1 MAGTT
6 LASVG
11 FGIAALTVSDW
22 HLAVACTAGL
32 AACATLWLAPGYAL
46 SQSLVPTRMRGTI
59 GAIIFMLA
67 NVVGY
72 GFGPPLVGL
81 LSDVF
86 QSAGAAAPLRDA
98 LVFIVSGN
106 VISVLL
112 FLLSGRTL
120 RADLERA
127 GAMSPTTNA

>member
-1 MAGTT
+1 
-6 LASVG
+6 
-11 FGIAALTVSDW
+11 
-22 HLAVACTAGL
+22 
-32 AACATLWLAPGYAL
+32 
-46 SQSLVPTRMRGTI
+46 MRGTI